1 MGIPDL
7 EAVEEHSEADERRT
21 EPRVNMDGQPV
32 LVDAGDGRD
41 YVTCYIVNL
50 SKRGACIMTPK
61 GVALPYSFK
70 VAIEGRWRNAD
81 TVWNRWPQLGIQF
94 VK

>member
-21 EPRVNMDGQPV
+21 EPRIYMDGQPV

-41 YVTCYIVNL
+41 YVTCYIV
-50 SKRGACIMTPK
+50 
-61 GVALPYSFK
+61 
-70 VAIEGRWRNAD
+70 
-81 TVWNRWPQLGIQF
+81 
-94 VK
+94 

>member
-7 EAVEEHSEADERRT
+7 EAVEEHSEAAERRT

-32 LVDAGDGRD
+32 LVDAGDGREH
-41 YVTCYIVNL
+41 VTCYIVNL

-70 VAIEGRWRNAD
+70 LSIEGRWRNAD
-81 TVWNRWPQLGIQF
+81 TVWNRWPQLGIRF

>member
-1 MGIPDL
+1 MGTPDL
-7 EAVEEHSEADERRT
+7 DAAERRV
-21 EPRVNMDGQPV
+21 EPRVNMGGQPV
-32 LVDAGDGRD
+32 RVDVGDGQEH
-41 YVTCYIVNL
+41 VTCYIVNL
-50 SKRGACIMTPK
+50 SKRGACIKLPN

-70 VAIEGRWRNAD
+70 IEIEGRWRNAD

>member
-7 EAVEEHSEADERRT
+7 EAVEQLDADERRT
-21 EPRVNMDGQPV
+21 EPRVSMGRQPV
-32 LVDAGDGRD
+32 LVDVGDGREH
-41 YVTCYIVNL
+41 VTCYIVNL
-50 SKRGACIMTPK
+50 SKRGACIMTPE

-70 VAIEGRWRNAD
+70 IAIEGRWRKAD
-81 TVWNRWPQLGIQF
+81 IVWNRWPQLGIQF